1 MRRQLRCVRTIL
13 ERNYYGMCLD
23 FEDSKFL
30 AIDPL
35 TFASIMPNR
44 KETSDKRGI
53 KLSKLLVWNFRGFHS
68 EVVNCT
74 CSLRSE
80 TSTGKDFNFLS
91 GAGTLTHSIFWSH
104 GNLAPKQCSRT
115 KFTRTGSFC
124 HARVL
129 SRLIGIDPSRPLFFH
144 CSKFINVIS

>member
-1 MRRQLRCVRTIL
+1 
-13 ERNYYGMCLD
+13 MCLD

-91 GAGTLTHSIFWSH
+91 GAGTLTHSIFLVSWEFGAKTMLPDEVYTDRFVLS
-104 GNLAPKQCSRT
+104 
-115 KFTRTGSFC
+115 
-124 HARVL
+124 RVL

>member
-91 GAGTLTHSIFWSH
+91 GAGTLTHSIFLVSWEF
-104 GNLAPKQCSRT
+104 GAKTMLPDEVYTDR
-115 KFTRTGSFC
+115 F
-124 HARVL
+124 VL
-129 SRLIGIDPSRPLFFH
+129 SCTCAVEAYWH
-144 CSKFINVIS
+144 